1 MTHVVPN
8 VKRKTLHPHIEA
20 NIEKDSTI
28 QTDELP
34 SYQTIDEKGYAHET
48 VNHGEGQYAHKDI
61 HVNSIEGF
69 LSQIKR
75 SIKGTH
81 MHVSSKHTPK
91 YLGEFEFRYNMRKA
105 LILMWPRLL
114 ASF

>member
-8 VKRKTLHPHIEA
+8 VKRKTLHPHLEA
-20 NIEKDSTI
+20 NVEKGSTI

-34 SYQTIDEKGYAHET
+34 SYRTIDQKGYEHET
-48 VNHGEGQYAHKDI
+48 VNHGNGQYAHNGI
-61 HVNSIEGF
+61 HVNGIEGF
-69 LSQIKR
+69 WSQIKR

-81 MHVSSKHTPK
+81 VHVSGKHTPK
-91 YLGEFEFRYNMRKA
+91 YLGEFEFRYNMRKTPT
-105 LILMWPRLL
+105 LMWPRLL